1 MNEATLLSVLHLW
14 SCLSIC
20 LRIAQQDTDANE
32 QLFEIGLHAQVWKGN
47 DVRHLGYFDDEME
60 AAKAYDKAAVELRG
74 LAAPTNFDTDLLS
87 EVAAAGQLAA
97 GLPEATQE
105 EMDRVDSYFLVSN
118 RLSAVPLLLL

>member
-1 MNEATLLSVLHLW
+1 M
-14 SCLSIC
+14 
-20 LRIAQQDTDANE
+20 
-32 QLFEIGLHAQVWKGN
+32 FEELCSLAQVWKGN

-87 EVAAAGQLAA
+87 EVAAAGKLAA

-118 RLSAVPLLLL
+118 GPRLFHRKIHNHDPACTGDLGDVMHCATFSIHDRSGMERA

>member
-1 MNEATLLSVLHLW
+1 MNACERLSEG
-14 SCLSIC
+14 IC
-20 LRIAQQDTDANE
+20 
-32 QLFEIGLHAQVWKGN
+32 LHAQVWKGN

-105 EMDRVDSYFLVSN
+105 EMDRVDSYFLVSTG
-118 RLSAVPLLLL
+118 LSAMPLPLPHEESAFITQPALESREM